1 MPGKADYWKY
11 FIVQEML
18 AVCQI
23 AGCTKPNVS
32 LGPLPKA
39 GEKKRI
45 SKYSLLLMYI
55 FNCFLSATGAV
66 TNHLMKNHKQ
76 EWDAYCQMR
85 ARTNAKV
92 LEAKEE
98 KKEACEMENG
108 TLNKHFSN
116 PQTWGTSCVNLHS
129 YHCSNVGPH
138 LGTFFS
144 FWVPKRSPLSSQG
157 THFPAFRLK
166 NAPKVTAAIVY

>member
-1 MPGKADYWKY
+1 MPGKADYYWKY

-92 LEAKEE
+92 MEAKENGE
-98 KKEACEMENG
+98 KARNLLIEKLKAAVVSGQEEPMVSVNRRYFVENVIECC
-108 TLNKHFSN
+108 LI
-116 PQTWGTSCVNLHS
+116 
-129 YHCSNVGPH
+129 
-138 LGTFFS
+138 
-144 FWVPKRSPLSSQG
+144 LSSGLQ
-157 THFPAFRLK
+157 LSL
-166 NAPKVTAAIVY
+166 

>member
-92 LEAKEE
+92 MEAKEE
-98 KKEACEMENG
+98 KKESCEMENG
-108 TLNKHFSN
+108 EVRFYDVRSSKGRLPFLQKVGIF
-116 PQTWGTSCVNLHS
+116 S
-129 YHCSNVGPH
+129 YHFYYVSC
-138 LGTFFS
+138 LD
-144 FWVPKRSPLSSQG
+144 SS
-157 THFPAFRLK
+157 
-166 NAPKVTAAIVY
+166 

>member
-76 EWDAYCQMR
+76 EWDAYCQR
-85 ARTNAKV
+85 VN
-92 LEAKEE
+92 
-98 KKEACEMENG
+98 KKP
-108 TLNKHFSN
+108 TLR
-116 PQTWGTSCVNLHS
+116 
-129 YHCSNVGPH
+129 Y
-138 LGTFFS
+138 
-144 FWVPKRSPLSSQG
+144 
-157 THFPAFRLK
+157 FRLGALK
-166 NAPKVTAAIVY
+166 KHPGKPHRKSSKCFRGGGGGAVGIL

>member
-11 FIVQEML
+11 FLVQGML
-18 AVCQI
+18 AVCNI
-23 AGCTKPNVS
+23 VGCSKPNVS
-32 LGPLPKA
+32 LGPEPKA

-55 FNCFLSATGAV
+55 CNCFLSATGAV

-98 KKEACEMENG
+98 KKEACEMEN
-108 TLNKHFSN
+108 S
-116 PQTWGTSCVNLHS
+116 
-129 YHCSNVGPH
+129 
-138 LGTFFS
+138 
-144 FWVPKRSPLSSQG
+144 
-157 THFPAFRLK
+157 
-166 NAPKVTAAIVY
+166 

>member
-32 LGPLPKA
+32 LGPLPMA

-55 FNCFLSATGAV
+55 FNCFLSATGADSGS
-66 TNHLMKNHKQ
+66 
-76 EWDAYCQMR
+76 EER
-85 ARTNAKV
+85 SV
-92 LEAKEE
+92 LPGSGE
-98 KKEACEMENG
+98 G
-108 TLNKHFSN
+108 G
-116 PQTWGTSCVNLHS
+116 PQ
-129 YHCSNVGPH
+129 
-138 LGTFFS
+138 
-144 FWVPKRSPLSSQG
+144 
-157 THFPAFRLK
+157 
-166 NAPKVTAAIVY
+166 

>member
-55 FNCFLSATGAV
+55 FNCFLSVSVSATSTAV
-66 TNHLMKNHKQ
+66 ERLFSAAGMI
-76 EWDAYCQMR
+76 M
-85 ARTNAKV
+85 
-92 LEAKEE
+92 EAKRN
-98 KKEACEMENG
+98 KLSPKFVDKLLFLREAY
-108 TLNKHFSN
+108 L
-116 PQTWGTSCVNLHS
+116 
-129 YHCSNVGPH
+129 
-138 LGTFFS
+138 LGICKMD
-144 FWVPKRSPLSSQG
+144 WK
-157 THFPAFRLK
+157 
-166 NAPKVTAAIVY
+166 

>member
-85 ARTNAKV
+85 ARTRCGSKGG
-92 LEAKEE
+92 EE
-98 KKEACEMENG
+98 GGLRDGEWYIK
-108 TLNKHFSN
+108 
-116 PQTWGTSCVNLHS
+116 
-129 YHCSNVGPH
+129 
-138 LGTFFS
+138 
-144 FWVPKRSPLSSQG
+144 
-157 THFPAFRLK
+157 
-166 NAPKVTAAIVY
+166 

>member
-1 MPGKADYWKY
+1 MPGRADYWKY

-92 LEAKEE
+92 MEAKEE
-98 KKEACEMENG
+98 KKESCEMG
-108 TLNKHFSN
+108 A
-116 PQTWGTSCVNLHS
+116 
-129 YHCSNVGPH
+129 VGI
-138 LGTFFS
+138 L
-144 FWVPKRSPLSSQG
+144 
-157 THFPAFRLK
+157 
-166 NAPKVTAAIVY
+166 